1 MSELDFNDFESVLK
15 DVEKR
20 YHEKGKKYFDSWK
33 HKDYSELTYI
43 FYKDFQDLVDEYKNE
58 RIYKKMIDVI
68 LMGIMVAAR
77 QKHGED

>member
-1 MSELDFNDFESVLK
+1 MTGLDFKDFEAVLQ

-43 FYKDFQDLVDEYKNE
+43 FYKDFQDLVDECKNE
-58 RIYKKMIDVI
+58 KIYKKMIDVI
-68 LMGIMVAAR
+68 LAGMIVAAR